1 MMHTL
6 HITERTGKDGVLHVS
21 VPLGTPNAAYDV
33 VLVVQ
38 PKEVTPSAIA
48 DAEGWPPGYFD
59 LAGSIEDETFARPP
73 QGELPRPVEF
83 D

>member
-21 VPLGTPNAAYDV
+21 VPLGTPEAAYDV

-38 PKEVTPSAIA
+38 PKEITPAVIA
-48 DAEGWPPGYFD
+48 EEGGWPPGYFD
-59 LAGSIEDETFARPP
+59 LAGSIQDETFMRPP
-73 QGELPRPVEF
+73 QDELPKPVEL

>member
-1 MMHTL
+1 MHTL

-38 PKEVTPSAIA
+38 PKEVAFGDRRRGGMA
-48 DAEGWPPGYFD
+48 PGV
-59 LAGSIEDETFARPP
+59 LRSSRVH
-73 QGELPRPVEF
+73 PR
-83 D
+83 

>member
-21 VPLGTPNAAYDV
+21 VPLGTPEAAFDV

-38 PKEVTPSAIA
+38 PKESTAA
-48 DAEGWPPGYFD
+48 AAGEATAWPPGYFD
-59 LAGSIEDETFARPP
+59 LAGSIQDETFMRPP
-73 QGELPRPVEF
+73 QGELPKPVEL